1 MASKRCSNFISIL
14 SLVWL
19 LSGCA
24 QEVVSEKISE
34 PMQSQASEQV
44 QYELA
49 SFCSAKGYNLSQN
62 VTISEVTGIANH
74 RDGYLMIRQD
84 SAQAEI
90 KTALLKLAKN
100 KDVSISCME
109 YLSSNGLIEFGSG
122 SGEGLLARIYFDFD
136 SKSLTPESRL
146 ILDKVAKKLA
156 QAPEVIKLVGHTD
169 AKGSDAYNYSLGLLR
184 ADNAQTYLNKL
195 GVRDTQIKSESQGE
209 TRPIASNEN
218 LDGRALNRR
227 VELLQVT
234 PY

>member
-1 MASKRCSNFISIL
+1 MVSKICSIFISTL
-14 SLVWL
+14 SLSWL

-34 PMQSQASEQV
+34 PMQSQASEQG

-62 VTISEVTGIANH
+62 VTISDVTGIANH

-84 SAQAEI
+84 SNQAEI

-100 KDVSISCME
+100 QDVSISCME
-109 YLSSNGLIEFGSG
+109 YMSSNGLIEFGSG
-122 SGEGLLARIYFDFD
+122 EGLLARVYFDFD

-146 ILDKVAKKLA
+146 ILDKVAKRLA

-184 ADNAQTYLNKL
+184 ADNAQTYLNKQ
-195 GVRDTQIKSESQGE
+195 GVRDTQLKSESQGE

-234 PY
+234 PH